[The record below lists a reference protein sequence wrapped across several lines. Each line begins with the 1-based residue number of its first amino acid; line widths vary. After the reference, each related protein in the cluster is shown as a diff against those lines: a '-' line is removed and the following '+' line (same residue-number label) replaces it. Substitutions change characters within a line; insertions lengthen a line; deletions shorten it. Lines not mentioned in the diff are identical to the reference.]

1 MRKKSK
7 RTQGIEEAHS
17 FSGISRV
24 NPNAAGV
31 DIGAVEIVACV
42 IRMYL
47 LGTWQTRILKV
58 TRSPGTRL
66 GCGRLGSP
74 AAAMGQLIV
83 HKSEP
88 AALFGHPADTNLGLA
103 SDAKNPYR

>member
-1 MRKKSK
+1 MCIPPITKIYMRSLLCEGGL
-7 RTQGIEEAHS
+7 T
-17 FSGISRV
+17 V
-24 NPNAAGV
+24 
-31 DIGAVEIVACV
+31 CV